1 MAESALRADSTLCP
15 TLCISNCALFL
26 YSSFLT
32 KKISTHMFV
41 TPSRSKYF
49 SLNNVFPSPPH
60 RVIEPGLHHNIG
72 VVCTFISTL
81 PCYFFSTLRLQ
92 RGKTKPLWCFF
103 VPQSI
108 IENAKTLAHF
118 TSWISSLWKKACSFC
133 VPNTEFK
140 RWSCCLDFEGNYRI
154 LVLMNMRAGV
164 T

>member
-1 MAESALRADSTLCP
+1 MRTWSAVSSMCHI
-15 TLCISNCALFL
+15 CISNCALFL

-92 RGKTKPLWCFF
+92 RGKTKPLRCFF

-118 TSWISSLWKKACSFC
+118 TSWISSLRKK
-133 VPNTEFK
+133 
-140 RWSCCLDFEGNYRI
+140 
-154 LVLMNMRAGV
+154 LVLFLCQILNSKSDLVVWILKETIAY
-164 T
+164 